1 MNEELIFNKIEIKD
15 IKPGETPEQVDKKSI
30 LIVAKGLT
38 EKFVPLN
45 VMNRDNWTF
54 KGKESRF
61 NHNLPE
67 NNIKDLVGHVHDAY
81 MEDNVLNF
89 IIEVWGYR
97 EDLKQL
103 QDDIKNGKMSVS
115 AGFKATKNEKGE
127 IIEIY
132 GREVSITPIPR
143 CTAEDGCGIEASIV
157 MNSNNLS
164 EKNMPNEKE
173 LEKLEVLSKTLERE
187 NGDLREKN
195 TELNEVITGLNEKF
209 KEVNSQL
216 SEKNKIIKSLSEEN
230 KQLKSEKEELSTL
243 SIRTKI
249 VDLLGITDEKARKEK
264 LEKLSKR
271 PVEILTEDLE
281 DLSRAKKISEKTARS
296 SGTVRPVVKDEN
308 NEGIEENA
316 LSKATP
322 EELTASLYPDIKE
335 KLIRQSRN
343 APQMPGFDVKEGDK
357 IPMMEDYQ

>member
-1 MNEELIFNKIEIKD
+1 MNEELIFNKIEITK
-15 IKPGETPEQVDKKSI
+15 INPAETPEQVDKKSI

-38 EKFVPLN
+38 DKFVPIP
-45 VMNRDNWTF
+45 VMNRDGWTF

-81 MEDNVLNF
+81 MEDNILNF
-89 IIEVWGYR
+89 VIEVWGYR

-127 IIEIY
+127 TIEIY
-132 GREVSITPIPR
+132 GREVSITPVPR
-143 CTAEDGCGIEASIV
+143 CTAEDGCGITATLV
-157 MNSNNLS
+157 MNSNDLS

-173 LEKLEVLSKTLERE
+173 IEKLEILSKTLERE

-216 SEKNKIIKSLSEEN
+216 SEKNKIIKSLTEEN
-230 KQLKSEKEELSTL
+230 KQLKSEKEELTTL
-243 SIRTKI
+243 SIRTQI
-249 VDLLGITDEKARKEK
+249 VDLLGITDEKARNEK

-271 PVEILTEDLE
+271 PIEILTEDLE

-296 SGTVRPVVKDEN
+296 SGTGRPIVKDDT

-316 LSKATP
+316 LAKASDL
-322 EELTASLYPDIKE
+322 EITASIYPDIKE
-335 KLIRQSRN
+335 KLIQQSRN
-343 APQMPGFDVKEGDK
+343 APKMPGFDVKDGDK
-357 IPMMEDYQ
+357 IPLMEDYQ